1 MIAAFDTETS
11 GIDVETARIVTAAF
25 VLLDDSGAV
34 VESKQWV
41 IDPGVDIPTEAS
53 DVHGYTNERI
63 AEMTARGE
71 TTTPEVSI
79 PEIAWTLENCVYPV
93 VIYNAAYDTTVLDRE
108 VQRVDGHDDRLR
120 IERMTVVDPLVIDKA
135 VDRYRKGSRKLV
147 DTAKHYGVP
156 LEEAHDALGDCIMAA
171 KVALALRPH
180 FKGWSREELLQFQ
193 VTNRQEQADSLRAY
207 FDRVGTEHDGIPGDW
222 PMHPRKG

>member
-1 MIAAFDTETS
+1 MIAAFDTETT
-11 GIDVETARIVTAAF
+11 GVDVETARIVTAAF

-53 DVHGYTNERI
+53 NVHGYTNERI

-71 TTTPEVSI
+71 TQKPAKAVF
-79 PEIAWTLENCVYPV
+79 EIRERLENAGVPV
-93 VIYNAAYDTTVLDRE
+93 VIYNAAYDLTVLDRE
-108 VQRVDGHDDRLR
+108 L
-120 IERMTVVDPLVIDKA
+120 ERHLGSFLVVPSVTVVDPLVIDKA

-180 FKGWSREELLQFQ
+180 FVGWTRQELLEFQ
-193 VTNRQEQADSLRAY
+193 MTNRQEQADSLRAH
-207 FDRVGTEHDGIPGDW
+207 FDAKGIEHDGIPGDW